1 MGLMHQDRTDLFVKG
16 IRDGLPIGLGYL
28 SVSFAFGI
36 LVVSSG
42 LPVWLGVVM
51 SMTNITSAGQF
62 AGLSIIASGASYL
75 EMALTQLVI
84 NMRYALMS
92 LSLSQRLDKSVT
104 MLDRMIIAFCNTDEV
119 FAVAAAQKGEVGRWY
134 LYGLI
139 CLPYAGWA
147 LGTLLGAVASGILPD
162 GIISALGIALY
173 GMFIAI
179 IIPPA
184 KYYRS
189 VLWVLLI
196 SIFLSCVFRYVP
208 VFHQLSSGFVII
220 ICAVVASV
228 AGALLFPLKEAE

>member
-1 MGLMHQDRTDLFVKG
+1 MGMMHQDRTTLLVKG
-16 IRDGLPIGLGYL
+16 LRDGLPIGLGYL

-51 SMTNITSAGQF
+51 SMTNVTSAGQF
-62 AGLSIIASGASYL
+62 AGLTLITSGASYL

-92 LSLSQRLDKSVT
+92 LSLSQKLDKGVS
-104 MLDRMIIAFCNTDEV
+104 MLDRIIIAFCNTDEV
-119 FAVAAAQKGEVGRWY
+119 FAVASAQKGEVGRWY

-139 CLPYAGWA
+139 CIPYAGWA
-147 LGTLLGAVASGILPD
+147 LGTFLGAVASGILPE
-162 GIISALGIALY
+162 GVISALGIALY

-184 KYYRS
+184 KYSRS
-189 VLWVLLI
+189 VLWVLII
-196 SIFLSCVFRYVP
+196 SVVLSCLFRYVP
-208 VFHQLSSGFVII
+208 VLHSLSSGLVII
-220 ICAVVASV
+220 VCAVAASV
-228 AGALLFPLKEAE
+228 IGAWLFPLKEVE